1 MARYWIFRERFCQ
14 QCVSCCG
21 GNQPATVCARD
32 APERKDSK
40 DRTLPL
46 AKAKRLLKEQKMK
59 VKAGEGRR
67 WSASEMRTDC

>member
-1 MARYWIFRERFCQ
+1 M
-14 QCVSCCG
+14 
-21 GNQPATVCARD
+21 
-32 APERKDSK
+32 
-40 DRTLPL
+40 